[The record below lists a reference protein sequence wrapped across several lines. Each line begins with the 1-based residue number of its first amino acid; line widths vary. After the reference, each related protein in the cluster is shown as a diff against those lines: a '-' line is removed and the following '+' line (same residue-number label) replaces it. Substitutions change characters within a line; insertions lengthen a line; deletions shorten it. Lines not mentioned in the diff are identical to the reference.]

1 MFKFKVI
8 KKDSASRARIGKIIT
23 PRGVIETPVFMPV
36 GTQGSIK
43 AIPLNIVAS
52 MGYKIILSN
61 TYHLYLR
68 PGEEIIHQLG
78 GLHKFIGW
86 ERLILTDSGGFQVYS
101 LSQFRKITE
110 DGVIFKSHLDG
121 SEHFLTPVKAI
132 QIQEKLGSDI
142 MMVLDTCI
150 PYPSSEEE
158 TQYLTNLTYKWAK
171 ISKKYWDKSKNPK
184 QALFGI
190 VQGGM
195 FSQLRKENALKL
207 VELNF
212 DGYAIGGL
220 SVGEPFSLR
229 LEMTGLTT
237 EVLPEN
243 KPRYLMGIGTPV
255 DIVEAV
261 SLGVDMF
268 DCVLPTRNA
277 RRASLFTSEGV
288 INLRNAKYKDDP
300 LPIDPT
306 CDCPVCQTY
315 SRAYLRHLFQA
326 KELLCYHLFTLHN
339 LYFFSKFMEHLK
351 KAILTK
357 TFDNFKKEV
366 YQTFRQD
373 EKEE

>member
-8 KKDSASRARIGKIIT
+8 KKDSSSRARIGKIIT

-43 AIPLNIVAS
+43 AMPLNIVAS